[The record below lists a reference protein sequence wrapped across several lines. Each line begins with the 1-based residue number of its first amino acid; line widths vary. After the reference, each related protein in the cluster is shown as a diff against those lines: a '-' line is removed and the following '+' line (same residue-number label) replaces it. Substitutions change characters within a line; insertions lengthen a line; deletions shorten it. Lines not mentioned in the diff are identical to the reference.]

1 MKWKVNYV
9 TINIKSI
16 KNRNLELKIEIV
28 NECINIVDILLDIWG
43 QYLIHRE
50 FFGDMN
56 AIKTNELLE
65 ALILSV
71 YTPTR

>member
-43 QYLIHRE
+43 
-50 FFGDMN
+50 
-56 AIKTNELLE
+56 
-65 ALILSV
+65 
-71 YTPTR
+71 